1 MEDIKLAFGKRV
13 KELRLQKG
21 ISQEKLANIA
31 GVDRT
36 YMTQVENG
44 KRNISIENV
53 RKICI
58 ALNVSISDFFNVNY
72 LKENWMYDI

>member
-1 MEDIKLAFGKRV
+1 MEDIKIAFGKRV

-44 KRNISIENV
+44 KRNISIENDM
-53 RKICI
+53 KDMY
-58 ALNVSISDFFNVNY
+58 ALNVLNI
-72 LKENWMYDI
+72 

>member
-1 MEDIKLAFGKRV
+1 MEDIKIAFGKRV

-58 ALNVSISDFFNVNY
+58 ALNVSISDFFDVNY
-72 LKENWMYDI
+72 LKEN

>member
-72 LKENWMYDI
+72 LKEN

>member
-58 ALNVSISDFFNVNY
+58 ALNVSISDFFDVNY
-72 LKENWMYDI
+72 LKEN